1 MQKCIKFE
9 HLIFSG

>member
-9 HLIFSG
+9 SFSR